1 MNISKETVKR
11 IVNDVKFI
19 KNNTINNIFY
29 KHDEE
34 NILNGYAIIIGN
46 KDTPYEYGFY
56 LFHFKF
62 PTNYP
67 YSPPTIKYMTN
78 DGYMRFNPN
87 LYTDGKVCL
96 SVLNTWHGDG
106 WSSCQSIYSI
116 LIVLLNILNANP
128 LLNEPGINIINY
140 KNSIDKYNLLVSY
153 KNIEY
158 SIIKQ
163 LKILC
168 NLTNKDNN
176 KDITN
181 YLCFKKILID
191 IFKNNKNNIL
201 NNLNLIEN
209 DINKLCKNNYI
220 YINTYNLECFLNI
233 NKLKFDINDLYNNI

>member
-1 MNISKETVKR
+1 MDISKETIKR
-11 IVNDVKFI
+11 IVNDVKYI
-19 KNNTINNIFY
+19 NNNNTNNIFY

-34 NILNGYAIIIGN
+34 NILNGYAIIVGN

-62 PTNYP
+62 PNNYP

-96 SVLNTWHGDG
+96 SILNTWHGDG
-106 WSSCQSIYSI
+106 WSSCQTIHSI
-116 LIVLLNILNANP
+116 LLILLNILNNNP
-128 LLNEPGINIINY
+128 LLNEPGINEINF
-140 KNSIDKYNLLVSY
+140 KDNIDKYNLLVSY

-163 LKILC
+163 LKDIC
-168 NLTNKDNN
+168 
-176 KDITN
+176 ITN
-181 YLCFKKILID
+181 NSNKKFLKNFTYFKKILID
-191 IFKNNKNNIL
+191 IFKNNKTNIL
-201 NNLNLIEN
+201 NNINLIEN
-209 DINKLCKNNYI
+209 DMNKLCKNNYI

-233 NKLKFDINDLYNNI
+233 DKLKFDLNELFNNI